1 MKSQRLGGS
10 YRDPSGYVF
19 RRDGELYRAVST
31 QYAADYD
38 TLVASGLYDALVADN
53 LLVSHRE
60 VSSALSHEPGIHRVL
75 RPDPIP
81 FLSYPYEWCFGQLK
95 AAALCTLA
103 IQRKALTCG
112 MVLKDASAYNVQF
125 RGVRPVFI
133 DTLSFERHSDGAP
146 WMAYRQ
152 FCEHFLV
159 PLLLVSRVD
168 PTLARLLRIHLEGIP
183 VELGARLLGLNI
195 FRSVGSVVH
204 VLLHSR
210 SVREHGAA
218 GASARR
224 ARVSTRSLL
233 ALTDNL
239 EACIRDCGWEPRGTV
254 WGDYETTHGYSAAS
268 QAHKGR
274 VVAEMLQR
282 IEPATVWDLG
292 ANTGE
297 YSRMAAA
304 TGARVIALDFDPGA
318 VEHHFQRLVR
328 AADDRVLPLVMDLAD
343 PSPACGWNLRERY
356 SLNERGPADAALALA
371 LVHHLAIGRNV
382 PLDLIAEG
390 LAGFTRS
397 LIIEFVPKED
407 PQTQRLLAA
416 RKDVFPDYRQEAF
429 EHAFASRFR
438 LVERRRIADSGR
450 VLYQLE
456 AGP

>member
-1 MKSQRLGGS
+1 M
-10 YRDPSGYVF
+10 F
-19 RRDGELYRAVST
+19 RRDGELYRAVSAG
-31 QYAADYD
+31 YAADYD
-38 TLVASGLYDALVADN
+38 QLLTSGLYDVLVSEN
-53 LLVSHRE
+53 LLIPHRE
-60 VSSALSHEPGIHRVL
+60 VSTALALEPGAHCVL
-75 RPDPIP
+75 RPEPIP

-103 IQRKALTCG
+103 IQRKALACG

-125 RGVRPVFI
+125 RGARPVFI

-146 WMAYRQ
+146 WVAYRQ

-183 VELGARLLGLNI
+183 LELGARLLGSRI
-195 FRSVGSVVH
+195 FRSIGSVVH

-218 GASARR
+218 GARARR

-282 IEPATVWDLG
+282 MAAGTVWDLG

-304 TGARVIALDFDPGA
+304 TGARVIALDVDVGA
-318 VEHHFQRLVR
+318 VEHHFRRLVR
-328 AADDRVLPLVMDLAD
+328 DADDRVLPLVMDLGD

-356 SLNERGPADAALALA
+356 SLKERGPADAALALA
-371 LVHHLAIGRNV
+371 LVHHLAIRGNI

-390 LAGFTRS
+390 LAGFAGG
-397 LIIEFVPKED
+397 LIIEFVPKDD

-416 RKDVFPDYRQEAF
+416 RRDVFPTYHREGF
-429 EHAFASRFR
+429 ERAFASRFR
-438 LVERRRIADSGR
+438 IVDRRSIADSGR
-450 VLYQLE
+450 VLYQME
-456 AGP
+456 PGR